1 MDFKKAI
8 KAQGFTLDAVA
19 KEMQGRE
26 GAKGITRAAMSQLIN
41 GNPSI
46 SKLKEI
52 ADIIGV
58 PLWDLIRQ
66 AENDQQPAA
75 GVPVCPRC
83 GAPLV
88 ISITTPAGL
97 QDESSTH
104 DYDQTTAAAVQDD
117 RGHAAPL
124 P

>member
-1 MDFKKAI
+1 MSIDLKKAI
-8 KAQGFTLDAVA
+8 KANGFTLDAVA

-66 AENDQQPAA
+66 AEDDQQPPA

-88 ISITTPAGL
+88 ISITTPAGV

-104 DYDQTTAAAVQDD
+104 D
-117 RGHAAPL
+117 H
-124 P
+124 

>member
-1 MDFKKAI
+1 MDLKKAI

-52 ADIIGV
+52 ANIMGV

-66 AENDQQPAA
+66 AEEDQQPTA

-88 ISITTPAGL
+88 ISITTPAGV

-104 DYDQTTAAAVQDD
+104 THDQTAAPAVQNE
-117 RGHAAPL
+117 RGHAAQL